1 MHIKK
6 SKEKEAEIR
15 NRLQATTTVLEMV
28 LKGEKPPQKIV
39 KMALK
44 DLEKLLKVIKKQL

>member
-1 MHIKK
+1 MKK
-6 SKEKEAEIR
+6 ELEKEAEIR
-15 NRLQATTTVLEMV
+15 NRLQTSKTVLEMV

-44 DLEKLLKVIKKQL
+44 DLERLLKVMKNKS